1 MQVIREMTDGGVDYS
16 FECTGINDVLR
27 EAFLS
32 THDVSCAMPSLIIR
46 PIINNI
52 ARVHLYGPVRPRPL
66 SFLSPFFSTPTK
78 TFCHK
83 KKITGLGPDGGAR
96 DPFNAQD
103 GAAAPDGAL
112 RP

>member
-1 MQVIREMTDGGVDYS
+1 MAQLDPDH
-16 FECTGINDVLR
+16 
-27 EAFLS
+27 FLFCLLS
-32 THDVSCAMPSLIIR
+32 SQ
-46 PIINNI
+46 
-52 ARVHLYGPVRPRPL
+52 HLL
-66 SFLSPFFSTPTK
+66 KPFVT
-78 TFCHK
+78 K